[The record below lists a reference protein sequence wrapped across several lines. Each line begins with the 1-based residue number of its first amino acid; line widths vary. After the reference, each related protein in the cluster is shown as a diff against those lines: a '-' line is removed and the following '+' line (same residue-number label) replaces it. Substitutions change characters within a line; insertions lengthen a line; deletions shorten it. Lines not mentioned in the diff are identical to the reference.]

1 MKSSWRHISLWR
13 HFSSWRHQVQGFYC
27 FAILV
32 FEITLLS
39 MQRNKENFFDT
50 CDIEQIC
57 KFRRVLV
64 KFGFLTLLKVS
75 SRFLLPSPIV
85 SNSKKSHLWRHCDV
99 IFFQNLRFWVSE
111 DKTPLRPYTNGSKIV
126 NFVRID
132 FIFFFKSLIFSRR
145 IWIFGA
151 HIDWSKCSKSENLHF
166 FEVSYSMSTNTMIA
180 VLSDFS
186 DASVFL

>member
-1 MKSSWRHISLWR
+1 MYKMVFFSLFWFKDKKKRNTSMKSSWRHISLWR

-64 KFGFLTLLKVS
+64 KFGFLILSKVS
-75 SRFLLPSPIV
+75 SRCPLPSPIV
-85 SNSKKSHLWRHCDV
+85 FNSKKSHLWRHCDV
-99 IFFQNLRFWVSE
+99 IFFRKACICVLE
-111 DKTPLRPYTNGSKIV
+111 DKTSLRPDVPKTFWK
-126 NFVRID
+126 NF
-132 FIFFFKSLIFSRR
+132 FHEKHKSNKY
-145 IWIFGA
+145 
-151 HIDWSKCSKSENLHF
+151 H
-166 FEVSYSMSTNTMIA
+166 M
-180 VLSDFS
+180 
-186 DASVFL
+186 